1 MKVFNFQKKSNSFF
15 YIRSLYL
22 IINLFTFVNSK
33 YIIIPLTKYKF
44 DFDNEENILSKIS
57 SNIYYTKLSV
67 GEPSQKIASFINTS
81 SISNFG
87 IMNKFCD
94 KKFYM
99 NNSSINKDYLYKNS
113 SKFNNTKNENMII
126 GTKDILITD
135 QIKFYTNFELS
146 NEIVVDNISILY
158 NPNNE
163 GYIIDDVGIDFIIE
177 REKKTTC
184 AYIGFQLG
192 FQRNNIYN
200 NLLEQLKRKKIITN
214 TVFSFMEINKD
225 NEFYEKNNVDYLLI
239 IGEEIYDIVN
249 IEGVDKYIS
258 DKYNKNKFLEKN
270 KLNDYVINEGYY
282 YFVWKITCSNIYIK
296 INNDNIYLEQ
306 IEDVYFDHDY
316 GLIKGTGEYRNII
329 EQKFFNNYINISKC
343 SKVLLRKENL
353 DETFYYYECDK
364 DINTN
369 NFPALF
375 FKSKILQY
383 EYLLTKE
390 DLFILDKNKLYFLI
404 VFPLKNT
411 NSWKLGK
418 PFLDKYLF
426 SYNYEARTISFYN
439 ENLLS
444 KEVDNTNN
452 NGDSKKIFIIILIV
466 LLSLIALILGFFYGR
481 NIFKKKRKH
490 KAYELKSESE
500 SDNKLIEDNNEEN
513 QGKKENFS
521 INL

>member
-1 MKVFNFQKKSNSFF
+1 MKVFNFLKKSNSFF

-22 IINLFTFVNSK
+22 IINIFTFVNSE

-146 NEIVVDNISILY
+146 NEIIVDNISILY

-214 TVFSFMEINKD
+214 TVFSFI
-225 NEFYEKNNVDYLLI
+225 
-239 IGEEIYDIVN
+239 
-249 IEGVDKYIS
+249 
-258 DKYNKNKFLEKN
+258 
-270 KLNDYVINEGYY
+270 
-282 YFVWKITCSNIYIK
+282 
-296 INNDNIYLEQ
+296 
-306 IEDVYFDHDY
+306 
-316 GLIKGTGEYRNII
+316 
-329 EQKFFNNYINISKC
+329 
-343 SKVLLRKENL
+343 
-353 DETFYYYECDK
+353 
-364 DINTN
+364 
-369 NFPALF
+369 
-375 FKSKILQY
+375 
-383 EYLLTKE
+383 
-390 DLFILDKNKLYFLI
+390 
-404 VFPLKNT
+404 
-411 NSWKLGK
+411 
-418 PFLDKYLF
+418 
-426 SYNYEARTISFYN
+426 
-439 ENLLS
+439 
-444 KEVDNTNN
+444 
-452 NGDSKKIFIIILIV
+452 
-466 LLSLIALILGFFYGR
+466 
-481 NIFKKKRKH
+481 
-490 KAYELKSESE
+490 
-500 SDNKLIEDNNEEN
+500 
-513 QGKKENFS
+513 
-521 INL
+521 